1 VRSSWSE
8 GFALIAMSRVDS
20 QEELRGVLTSLERR
34 VRVLTVAVLFMA
46 LMLLMCTAAVYGSL
60 INYFDGD
67 ATMFGATGVGAA
79 VLGFAVGWFA
89 RRKA

>member
-1 VRSSWSE
+1 MSS
-8 GFALIAMSRVDS
+8 VDS
-20 QEELRGVLTSLERR
+20 QEDLRNVLASLERR
-34 VRVLTVAVLFMA
+34 VRMLTVAVLFMA
-46 LMLLMCTAAVYGSL
+46 LMLALCTVSVYGFL

-89 RRKA
+89 RWKA